1 MKLQSNKSWTYW
13 LRVIHRDLGF
23 LMIGLCLVYGISGIM
38 LNHMNG
44 KDPAFHTE
52 QQTVT
57 LNAGLDAASLAQ
69 AWASDSSLPALK
81 RVFQADGDNLRL
93 IFEGGVGIYN
103 IKTGNVDYERYTR
116 RPFIYWVNRLHFNRL
131 HGWSY
136 AGDFFAVSLIFFAI
150 SGMLMVKG
158 KNGLRGR
165 GKWYLLVGILIPIL
179 YIIFA

>member
-1 MKLQSNKSWTYW
+1 M
-13 LRVIHRDLGF
+13 
-23 LMIGLCLVYGISGIM
+23 
-38 LNHMNG
+38 
-44 KDPAFHTE
+44 
-52 QQTVT
+52 
-57 LNAGLDAASLAQ
+57 
-69 AWASDSSLPALK
+69 
-81 RVFQADGDNLRL
+81 

-103 IKTGNVDYERYTR
+103 IKTGNADYERYTR